1 MIRVA
6 AMASEHKQDAAFAG
20 NIPALYEEYLVPLIF
35 EAYAQDIAERVVRLR
50 PRRVLELAAG
60 TGVVTRR
67 LAAALPDEV
76 EIVATDLNQAML
88 DQAAVTGTSRPVE
101 WRAADATQLPFAD
114 EAFDVVV
121 CQFGVMF
128 FPDKAA
134 AHAEVRRVLEPGG
147 TYVFNVWDRIEAN
160 EFADVVTTAVASVFP
175 EDPPR
180 FLARTPHGYHQ
191 EDRITGDLVAGGL
204 SEPQVEVVPAR
215 SRASSPEIPAIAYC
229 QGTPLRNEIEE
240 RDATRLQ
247 EATDQAA
254 EALAREFGPGEV
266 DGLLQALVVS
276 AVR

>member
-1 MIRVA
+1 MDG
-6 AMASEHKQDAAFAG
+6 SGEHGRDTGFAG
-20 NIPALYEEYLVPLIF
+20 GIPALYEEYLVPLIF
-35 EAYAQDIAERVVRLR
+35 EAYAEDIAERVVRLR
-50 PRRVLELAAG
+50 PRRVLEMAAG

-67 LAAALPDEV
+67 LAAALPEEV
-76 EIVATDLNQAML
+76 DIVATDLNQAML
-88 DQAAVTGTSRPVE
+88 DQAAATGTSRPVE
-101 WRAADATQLPFAD
+101 WLAADATHLPFSD

-128 FPDKAA
+128 FPNKAA

-147 TYVFNVWDRIEAN
+147 TYLFNVWDRIETN
-160 EFADVVTTAVASVFP
+160 EFADVVTTAVGSLFP

-204 SEPQVEVVPAR
+204 SQPQVEVVPAR
-215 SRASSPEIPAIAYC
+215 SRAPSPEIPAIAYC

-254 EALAREFGPGEV
+254 EALAREFGRGEV
-266 DGLLQALVVS
+266 DGRIQALVASGVK
-276 AVR
+276 

>member
-1 MIRVA
+1 MGG
-6 AMASEHKQDAAFAG
+6 DTGFAG

-35 EAYAQDIAERVVRLR
+35 EDYADDIVERVVRLR
-50 PRRVLELAAG
+50 PRRVLEMAAG

-67 LAAALPDEV
+67 LASALPDDV
-76 EIVATDLNQAML
+76 EIVATDLNPAML
-88 DQAAVTGTSRPVE
+88 EQAAATGTSRPVE
-101 WRAADATQLPFAD
+101 WRPADAMQLPFAD
-114 EAFDVVV
+114 ESFDAVV

-128 FPDKAA
+128 FPDKPA

-160 EFADVVTTAVASVFP
+160 EFADVITTAVGRVFP
-175 EDPPR
+175 DDPPR

-191 EDRITGDLVAGGL
+191 EDRIKDDLVAGGL
-204 SEPQVEVVPAR
+204 REPQVEVVSAR
-215 SRASSPEIPAIAYC
+215 SRASTPEIPAIAYC

-240 RDATRLQ
+240 RDASRLQ

-254 EALAREFGPGEV
+254 EALAEEFGRGDV
-266 DGLLQALVVS
+266 DGLIQALVVS